1 MNALGV
7 ISIRDS
13 FFATIA
19 HWRAN
24 DSIGGVGEGGT
35 TDYKGICSY
44 KNDKLIV
51 VVVVVVV
58 IFFLMPPL
66 LRWSKPHVSTP
77 GLAGLLQLRRLLKTG
92 ITSLHLA
99 AADYPAICRC
109 FEC

>member
-1 MNALGV
+1 MTAL
-7 ISIRDS
+7 R
-13 FFATIA
+13 
-19 HWRAN
+19 
-24 DSIGGVGEGGT
+24 GVGEGGT
-35 TDYKGICSY
+35 TDYRERGHRCSY
-44 KNDKLIV
+44 KNDKLI

-109 FEC
+109 FQC

>member
-1 MNALGV
+1 MTAL
-7 ISIRDS
+7 
-13 FFATIA
+13 
-19 HWRAN
+19 
-24 DSIGGVGEGGT
+24 GGVGEGGT

-44 KNDKLIV
+44 KNDNLI

-92 ITSLHLA
+92 ITSLYLA